1 MFKNYL
7 ILAWRVLGR
16 NKFFTFISLF
26 GISFTLAILMLI
38 ISFLQTELGTD
49 GPWKNRNS
57 MVLINQARMENVV
70 PDTTMVVDSVL
81 VNGVQEY
88 DTTYTYD
95 ESSRSVS
102 VSSPSVR
109 FLETHFSN
117 LDGAENYTFY
127 SPQFSF
133 NVFKNNAKIVLHANY
148 CDYRYWDIFPF
159 DFIEG
164 RGFDESSFNQA
175 EPVAIITDKKA
186 MEYFGKDKGILG
198 EELKMDGISFKI
210 MGVIKEPNSSFFR
223 SDLYVPYTIKQDL
236 TPITESYL
244 GVFNAIFK
252 TNENTSPQLLKEE
265 IINKTK
271 LISMDPIPDY
281 NLLIVNPKTINEEY
295 AQDLIYHEDASK
307 SKKWLFLILTGFVI
321 LFVLLPTLNLINLN
335 ISRILERASEIGV
348 RKSFGAHNGNILG
361 QFIFENIILTLLGG
375 IIGFLIS
382 LGLMNMLNASGLM
395 NNLKLTIDIKFF
407 LLSLIVVVLF
417 GIISGF
423 LPAYRMSK
431 MHIVNALK
439 ENQL

>member
-49 GPWKNRNS
+49 GPWKHRNE

-70 PDTTMVVDSVL
+70 PDTTMVIDSVL
-81 VNGVQEY
+81 INGVQTF

-95 ESSRSVS
+95 ENSRSVS
-102 VSSPSVR
+102 ISNPSVR
-109 FLETHFSN
+109 FLETYFSD

-133 NVFKNNAKIVLHANY
+133 NVFKNNAKIVLNANY
-148 CDYRYWDIFPF
+148 CDHRYWDIFTF
-159 DFIEG
+159 DFLEG
-164 RGFDESSFNQA
+164 QGFDESSFNQA
-175 EPVAIITDKKA
+175 EPVAVITDKKA
-186 MEYFGKDKGILG
+186 LEYFGKEKGILG
-198 EELKMDGISFKI
+198 DELRMDGISYKI
-210 MGVIKEPNSSFFR
+210 IGVIKEPHSSFFR
-223 SDLYVPYTIKQDL
+223 SDIYVPYTIKQDL
-236 TPITESYL
+236 KPITETYL

-252 TNENTSPQLLKEE
+252 TNKNTSPQLLKEE
-265 IINKTK
+265 IVNKTE
-271 LISMDPIPDY
+271 LISMDPITDY
-281 NLLIVNPKTINEEY
+281 NLLIVTPKTINEEY
-295 AQDLIYHEDASK
+295 AQDMIYHDDASK
-307 SKKWLFLILTGFVI
+307 SKKWLFLILIGFI
-321 LFVLLPTLNLINLN
+321 SLFVLLPTLNLINLN
-335 ISRILERASEIGV
+335 ISRILERSSEIGV

-382 LGLMNMLNASGLM
+382 LGLMNLLNSSGFM

-407 LLSLIVVVLF
+407 LMSFIVVILF

-423 LPAYRMSK
+423 LPAYRMSR